1 MVSATS
7 ERCIVRTQLDFFSL
21 EDGGRGPGAK
31 KTWAASGNWKGKR
44 NKPFLALAE
53 SNTALPTFLLELRKT
68 HVGLLTYRT
77 VR

>member
-31 KTWAASGNWKGKR
+31 KHGQPLETGKER
-44 NKPFLALAE
+44 GTSL
-53 SNTALPTFLLELRKT
+53 S
-68 HVGLLTYRT
+68 
-77 VR
+77 